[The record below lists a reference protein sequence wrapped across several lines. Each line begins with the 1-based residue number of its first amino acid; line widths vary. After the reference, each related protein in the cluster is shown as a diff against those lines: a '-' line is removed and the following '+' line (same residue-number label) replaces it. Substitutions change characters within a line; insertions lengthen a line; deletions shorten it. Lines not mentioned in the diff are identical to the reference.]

1 MRLEILTKID
11 NNVQILIR
19 LNQESVAPLFLVWY
33 KTCNLKRNVQLTKKN
48 IYIYTNKSG
57 LYIYLY
63 CVYFVQNKI
72 KILKKRSLEML
83 VKSSASSPHL
93 YFS

>member
-33 KTCNLKRNVQLTKKN
+33 KTYNLKRNVQLTKKIY

-57 LYIYLY
+57 LYIL
-63 CVYFVQNKI
+63 
-72 KILKKRSLEML
+72 ILCIFCTK
-83 VKSSASSPHL
+83 
-93 YFS
+93 

>member
-48 IYIYTNKSG
+48 IYIYIQTS
-57 LYIYLY
+57 LDYIYTYIVYILY
-63 CVYFVQNKI
+63 KI
-72 KILKKRSLEML
+72 K
-83 VKSSASSPHL
+83 
-93 YFS
+93 

>member
-33 KTCNLKRNVQLTKKN
+33 KTYNLKRNVQLTKKN
-48 IYIYTNKSG
+48 IYIYKQVWII
-57 LYIYLY
+57 YIL
-63 CVYFVQNKI
+63 
-72 KILKKRSLEML
+72 ILCIFCTK
-83 VKSSASSPHL
+83 
-93 YFS
+93 

>member
-33 KTCNLKRNVQLTKKN
+33 KTCNLKRNVQLTKK
-48 IYIYTNKSG
+48 IYIYIQTS
-57 LYIYLY
+57 LDYIYTYIVYILY
-63 CVYFVQNKI
+63 KI
-72 KILKKRSLEML
+72 K
-83 VKSSASSPHL
+83 
-93 YFS
+93 